1 MMGTIPKAPDFLYL
15 GKLTALIRGASC
27 QLSVVCLQPG
37 GSVGEDV
44 SSGKPALIIKDES
57 VAFGWGFFLSHPR
70 AFSETM
76 ELGRPRLYGGQKVIV
91 TQTFLMKSVSSLAP
105 PPPFCSDS
113 LHSGLIYA
121 GFFSSLSLSLF
132 KVIL

>member
-1 MMGTIPKAPDFLYL
+1 M
-15 GKLTALIRGASC
+15 
-27 QLSVVCLQPG
+27 
-37 GSVGEDV
+37 GEDV
-44 SSGKPALIIKDES
+44 SSRKPALIIKDES
-57 VAFGWGFFLSHPR
+57 VALGWGFFLSHPR

-76 ELGRPRLYGGQKVIV
+76 ELGRPRLYRGQKVIV

-121 GFFSSLSLSLF
+121 GFFFSLSLSFF

>member
-1 MMGTIPKAPDFLYL
+1 M
-15 GKLTALIRGASC
+15 
-27 QLSVVCLQPG
+27 
-37 GSVGEDV
+37 GEDV
-44 SSGKPALIIKDES
+44 SSRKPALIIKDES
-57 VAFGWGFFLSHPR
+57 VALGWGFFLSHPR

-76 ELGRPRLYGGQKVIV
+76 ELGRPRLYRGQKVIV

-121 GFFSSLSLSLF
+121 GFFFSLSLF
-132 KVIL
+132 F